1 MYSKTFY
8 KRNGESFT
16 ISVDDKN
23 KHLLEEHSWFLR
35 NGYAARTD
43 KRKKSIYLH
52 RVIMKRTLKRKEKKY
67 GKSPKIS
74 FKDGNKLN
82 CTKENIIFLKDKKK
96 KKSKTTKLTSKYRGI
111 SFNSAKMMWRAKIVR
126 KKTVLFDEFY
136 ETEKGALEALNEAK
150 MSINK
155 EIEEQKISDIK
166 IIKIEDWDGPS
177 NHKRKRRKRRKSN
190 DEVITEKVYKTEEF
204 DNYFDMYFKE
214 KKASGS

>member
-16 ISVDDKN
+16 IYVDDKN
-23 KHLLEEHSWFLR
+23 QYLLDEYNWFLR
-35 NGYAARTD
+35 NGYAARTNG
-43 KRKKSIYLH
+43 RKKSIYLH

-96 KKSKTTKLTSKYRGI
+96 KKNKIKLTSKYRGI
-111 SFNSAKMMWRAKIVR
+111 SFNAAKMMWRAKIVR
-126 KKTVLFDEFY
+126 KKTVLFDDFF
-136 ETEKGALEALNEAK
+136 ETEKDALEALNKAK

-155 EIEEQKISDIK
+155 EIEERKISDIK
-166 IIKIEDWDGPS
+166 IINIEDWDGPTK
-177 NHKRKRRKRRKSN
+177 HKRKRRQKIQHS
-190 DEVITEKVYKTEEF
+190 DEVVTEKVYKTEEF

-214 KKASGS
+214 KKAAGS